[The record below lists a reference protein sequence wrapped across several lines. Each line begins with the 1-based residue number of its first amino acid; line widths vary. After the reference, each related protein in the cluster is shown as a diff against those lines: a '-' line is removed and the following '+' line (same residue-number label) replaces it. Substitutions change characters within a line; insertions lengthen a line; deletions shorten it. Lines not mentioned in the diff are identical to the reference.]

1 MEKKLSPSEEAI
13 FNLIGLEKYVD
24 GVLVERLGFQ
34 VAPEDALV
42 IDDAE
47 APSFVSEVEISDIIE
62 EENFVDMVIATQE
75 PQDNGTAAT
84 SKITDCVKTGIITEL
99 CSPVPKQSKAVAAAA
114 LKEEIKIQNEICAHI
129 KTAATDLKEQHG
141 SLNKISQRLDKIYD
155 IQKKHYKEMESH
167 LKEVNLIKKEK
178 IEEMKRHN
186 YVMEKMRRKE
196 IEYKLEKN
204 RRLMEIEDLKVRK
217 SNDGQMQC
225 D

>member
-1 MEKKLSPSEEAI
+1 MFSGSKTIKSRCSCR
-13 FNLIGLEKYVD
+13 LERGNK
-24 GVLVERLGFQ
+24 
-34 VAPEDALV
+34 
-42 IDDAE
+42 
-47 APSFVSEVEISDIIE
+47 
-62 EENFVDMVIATQE
+62 N
-75 PQDNGTAAT
+75 
-84 SKITDCVKTGIITEL
+84 
-99 CSPVPKQSKAVAAAA
+99 
-114 LKEEIKIQNEICAHI
+114 AHI